1 MRHIEKCVHSRKRHF
16 NLSQQQTISDDQLV
30 LEYLEGRIGAFD
42 ELYDRYS
49 RRLLSFLNGEVGSAW
64 GEDLLQETFS
74 KLLTSLDRYRPSG
87 KFSAYVY
94 QIARN
99 LARDRQRRTYRDL
112 PISDLESNHPD
123 LVDHIEY
130 RLDTAWVRSA
140 LKNLST
146 EQQEVV
152 LLREYAGLSFKE
164 IANLI
169 ERPVGTVLSQMHRA
183 LKTLRSHLTA
193 PEIHTSPTK

>member
-1 MRHIEKCVHSRKRHF
+1 MS
-16 NLSQQQTISDDQLV
+16 
-30 LEYLEGRIGAFD
+30 AFD

-49 RRLLSFLNGEVGSAW
+49 RKLLSFLHGEVGSVWA
-64 GEDLLQETFS
+64 EDLLQETFS
-74 KLLTSLDRYRPSG
+74 RLLTSLDRYHPSG

-112 PISDLESNHPD
+112 PITDLESNHPD

-130 RLDTAWVRSA
+130 RLDTAWVRGA

-164 IANLI
+164 IANVI

-183 LKTLRSHLTA
+183 LKSLRSHLSG
-193 PEIHTSPTK
+193 PE

>member
-1 MRHIEKCVHSRKRHF
+1 M
-16 NLSQQQTISDDQLV
+16 

-42 ELYDRYS
+42 ELYNRYS
-49 RRLLSFLNGEVGSAW
+49 QRLLCFLNGEVGSVWA
-64 GEDLLQETFS
+64 EDLLQDTFS

-99 LARDRQRRTYRDL
+99 LARDRQRITYRDM
-112 PISDLESNHPD
+112 PISDLENNQHPD

-130 RLDTAWVRSA
+130 RLDTAWVRGA

-164 IANLI
+164 IANII

-183 LKTLRSHLTA
+183 LKSLRSHLA
-193 PEIHTSPTK
+193 GPEYQP

>member
-1 MRHIEKCVHSRKRHF
+1 M
-16 NLSQQQTISDDQLV
+16 NQPQTPSDDQLV
-30 LEYLEGRIGAFD
+30 SEYLDGSAVAFE

-49 RRLLSFLNGEVGSAW
+49 RRLLCFLHGEVGGVWA
-64 GEDLLQETFS
+64 EDLLQETFS
-74 KLLTSLDRYRPSG
+74 KLLTSLDRYRPRG

-99 LARDRQRRTYRDL
+99 LARDRQRRVYRDM
-112 PISDLESNHPD
+112 PISDVEGEHPD
-123 LVDHIEY
+123 LIDHLEY
-130 RLDTAWVRSA
+130 RLETAWVRNA

-164 IANLI
+164 IANVI
-169 ERPVGTVLSQMHRA
+169 ERPIGTVLSQMHRA
-183 LKTLRSHLTA
+183 LKTLRDQLAA
-193 PEIHTSPTK
+193 PESQTEKG

>member
-1 MRHIEKCVHSRKRHF
+1 M
-16 NLSQQQTISDDQLV
+16 
-30 LEYLEGRIGAFD
+30 GAFD

-49 RRLLSFLNGEVGSAW
+49 RRLLSFLNGEVGAVW
-64 GEDLLQETFS
+64 AEDLLQETFS
-74 KLLTSLDRYRPSG
+74 RLLTSLDRYRPSG
-87 KFSAYVY
+87 KFSAYVH

-99 LARDRQRRTYRDL
+99 LARDRQRRVYRDM
-112 PISDLESNHPD
+112 PITDLEANHPD

-130 RLDTAWVRSA
+130 RLDTAWVRGA

-146 EQQEVV
+146 EQREVV
-152 LLREYAGLSFKE
+152 LLREYVGLSFKE

-183 LKTLRSHLTA
+183 LKSLRSHLSG
-193 PEIHTSPTK
+193 PECQRTGGGG